1 MTKAA
6 LCSCALAA
14 LILFLMVSGHCQTNP
29 LPLGT
34 IADVAPI
41 TCPAGFPSGSSCE
54 SLTVACANVAE
65 QPVILGT
72 QAGTNGKTIFL
83 MNGSTWTAP
92 GMQSY
97 SKAFHAAGYSIAMA
111 TVPSWQYAGAGYTPN
126 ILAAACRPA
135 TLIHY
140 VANGSQIA
148 LGAASAGSAAAAY
161 ALAWYG
167 EASDVAVLEI
177 GSGPVMSDLS
187 QGCETPKAANVTV
200 IPTNGTSWSSTL
212 YFNAGIPPQMTE
224 FTGQTCLSKQNST
237 QQQIQNWLDMSIL
250 APGAVLSYPSTQIS
264 AWLCATSQ
272 EPNNSAG
279 QGYLWLSQI
288 PGAQITAM
296 TGCTGSEDI
305 DNALTPQGVTGFAA
319 LVADLEARF

>member
-1 MTKAA
+1 
-6 LCSCALAA
+6 
-14 LILFLMVSGHCQTNP
+14 
-29 LPLGT
+29 
-34 IADVAPI
+34 
-41 TCPAGFPSGSSCE
+41 
-54 SLTVACANVAE
+54 
-65 QPVILGT
+65 
-72 QAGTNGKTIFL
+72 
-83 MNGSTWTAP
+83 MNGSTWTVP
-92 GMQSY
+92 GMQNYAKS
-97 SKAFHAAGYSIAMA
+97 FHEAGYTIVTA
-111 TVPSWQYAGAGYTPN
+111 TLPSWQNAGVGFAPN

-135 TLIHY
+135 TLIHFI
-140 VANGSQIA
+140 ANGSQIA

-167 EASDVAVLEI
+167 EASDIAVLEI

-187 QGCETPKAANVTV
+187 QGCETPKAAEITV
-200 IPTNGTSWSSTL
+200 IPTNGASFTSTA
-212 YFNAGIPPQMTE
+212 YYNAGIPPQMTT

-250 APGAVLSYPSTQIS
+250 APGWQAVYPTTQIS

-279 QGYLWLSQI
+279 QGFLYLSQV
-288 PGAQITAM
+288 GAQITAM

-305 DNALTPQGVTGFAA
+305 DTALTPQGINGLTA